1 MPKVL
6 VPGNLIVPITARNL
20 NCVEKIRDFVSNNR
34 YSTGLLGMLSESML
48 SCEQRQPIRAF
59 IQLGPKVEGK
69 VDKSWQSSEDIKQE
83 GSKNQG
89 QHQMS
94 LVTRKHVFGVCDQ
107 VRLKLAC
114 SATEPN

>member
-83 GSKNQG
+83 RSKNLGTASNKSRHKKTCLRGLRPGKTQTG
-89 QHQMS
+89 LLS
-94 LVTRKHVFGVCDQ
+94 YRT
-107 VRLKLAC
+107 
-114 SATEPN
+114 